1 MPKTNGSQLQVDK
14 IHWIGGRPM
23 FRKRP
28 LHDKCEELLVILDS
42 GMEWKDIIKTW
53 NKTIQTSKRALKAG
67 CPVLS

>member
-1 MPKTNGSQLQVDK
+1 MPKTNGSQFQ

-42 GMEWKDIIKTW
+42 GMEWKDTELRNVTDMTDI
-53 NKTIQTSKRALKAG
+53 S
-67 CPVLS
+67 V